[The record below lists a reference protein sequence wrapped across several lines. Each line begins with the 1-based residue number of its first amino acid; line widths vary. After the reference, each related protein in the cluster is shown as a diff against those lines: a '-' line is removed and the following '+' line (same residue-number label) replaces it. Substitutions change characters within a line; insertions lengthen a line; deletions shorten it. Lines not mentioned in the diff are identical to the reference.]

1 MTDPQNGTGAASTMD
16 RAKGLLNDLGTRLNE
31 TKARAAE
38 KIAGTA
44 SATAAGIEA
53 EAQSVEAEA
62 HSVEETPAL
71 ARAEETMDR
80 LGERLGV
87 FAANLSHRLRKA
99 AALAREEAE
108 DVLAEAQS
116 LRGK

>member
-1 MTDPQNGTGAASTMD
+1 MSEPHNGTGTSSTLD

-31 TKARAAE
+31 TKSRASE
-38 KIAGTA
+38 KIAGLPSAA
-44 SATAAGIEA
+44 SEA
-53 EAQSVEAEA
+53 EAQIESEAQTV
-62 HSVEETPAL
+62 SETPAL
-71 ARAEETMDR
+71 ARAEETMDQF
-80 LGERLGV
+80 GERLGV

>member
-1 MTDPQNGTGAASTMD
+1 MSEPQNGTGTTAILD
-16 RAKGLLNDLGTRLNE
+16 RAGTLFNSLGTRLTE
-31 TKARAAE
+31 AKSKVADKVASSSPTPP
-38 KIAGTA
+38 AGM
-44 SATAAGIEA
+44 EA
-53 EAQSVEAEA
+53 EAQAVVE
-62 HSVEETPAL
+62 SETPAL

-108 DVLAEAQS
+108 DVWAEAQDVRS
-116 LRGK
+116 KQAGK